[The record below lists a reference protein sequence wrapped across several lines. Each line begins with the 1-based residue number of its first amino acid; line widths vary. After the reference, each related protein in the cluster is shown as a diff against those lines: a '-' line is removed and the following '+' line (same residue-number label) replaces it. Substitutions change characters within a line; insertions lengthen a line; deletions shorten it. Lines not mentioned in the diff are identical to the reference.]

1 MGTGRPRDSA
11 IPASRAPCARDQ
23 SAARIP
29 SPAAVRAA
37 RRSCRE
43 SRTYRR
49 SFAPALTIHEGELE
63 MKTIRT
69 VSLTADITRK
79 IQDWTRLLAQN
90 APAPE
95 FVSDFHIL
103 SLSSHTVC
111 ARISYGRHGAAKLEL
126 YRFRES
132 ADDPDRGHMM
142 TYTPPS
148 GPPRTVYSEP
158 ITEIVGYD
166 DDDY

>member
-1 MGTGRPRDSA
+1 
-11 IPASRAPCARDQ
+11 
-23 SAARIP
+23 
-29 SPAAVRAA
+29 
-37 RRSCRE
+37 
-43 SRTYRR
+43 
-49 SFAPALTIHEGELE
+49 

-166 DDDY
+166 DDDYEPIRHDPNESMSLGSLELDTQQLFDLMIAVHDRLVPTALIAD